1 MDAYKTLMEEHSD
14 TELFKELI
22 HFMEIAFP
30 EWKTNK
36 GLGTTATE
44 FISDSINFLSQCN
57 LEKRD
62 DQLNKQSLTQIY
74 LSLAEDYERYKIQYQ
89 SIFFENTLEK
99 FATEFEEE
107 LEDEFLTDFRYNDL
121 YDNFFNQELMKVVH
135 DFNTIK

>member
-1 MDAYKTLMEEHSD
+1 MDAYKTLMYEHSD

-22 HFMEIAFP
+22 HFMDISFP

-44 FISDSINFLSQCN
+44 FISNSIDFLSQCN

-62 DQLNKQSLTQIY
+62 DQLNKQSLIQIY
-74 LSLAEDYERYKIQYQ
+74 LSVAEDYERYKMQYQ

-99 FATEFEEE
+99 FTAEFEEE
-107 LEDEFLTDFRYNDL
+107 LEDEYLTDYRYNDL
-121 YDNFFNQELMKVVH
+121 YDSFFKYELQKVTY
-135 DFNTIK
+135 DFKKHN

>member
-22 HFMEIAFP
+22 HFMDISFP